1 MALVV
6 PNALFFGSVLKF
18 LFLYAPLS
26 IGFLSSAYFYIVQA
40 SAIQNNIIDVDF
52 NVPPLAINPNNANDA
67 LNPANWAL
75 SDSRGNKIFIASI
88 SVPIF
93 NPALQTN
100 NGISSGSNL
109 TNIKNGLSLFLT
121 TASALSAST
130 TYTLTA
136 SSNLQGQNGTRITGT
151 LVWTFAG
158 LYSTEVVT
166 YITNLIGNDLSY
178 DFINNDI
185 TATIDGDWDV
195 MTGIPQIKK
204 KILRRLTTAPGAF
217 FHLPNF
223 GVSIP
228 SKTMLLPS
236 KILKM
241 QKDLRRQIVQEP
253 GVVDAN
259 VTITSNS
266 DGNLFVSAVV
276 KTSATESFEIGV
288 IKL

>member
-1 MALVV
+1 MSL
-6 PNALFFGSVLKF
+6 
-18 LFLYAPLS
+18 
-26 IGFLSSAYFYIVQA
+26 FYIVQA

-75 SDSRGNKIFIASI
+75 SDSMGNKIFIASI

-136 SSNLQGQNGTRITGT
+136 SSNLQDQNGTIITGT